1 MGRYYILPG
10 MKKAFYVLLILVVL
24 LTWRNWTR
32 REIIHPPGVLV
43 PQAPRQVA
51 VAEFAYFV
59 HRGFRLTPR
68 AELDIRARVLS
79 REDYRFG
86 KESELSPMDLA
97 LGWGV
102 MSDQAVL
109 DRIEISQSGRWYRTR
124 YDFPAPVS
132 DQQIIISSSNMHM
145 IPATGAI
152 KKRIRKLRRGD
163 IVHLA
168 GYLVNVAHD
177 SGWRWQSSLRRDD
190 TGAGACELFYVEQ
203 LRIE

>member
-1 MGRYYILPG
+1 MLRKLFGLSAVAL
-10 MKKAFYVLLILVVL
+10 AFLLARAWESRPID
-24 LTWRNWTR
+24 
-32 REIIHPPGVLV
+32 HPPGILV
-43 PQAPRQVA
+43 PESPRQLA
-51 VAEFAYFV
+51 VPESTF
-59 HRGFRLTPR
+59 
-68 AELDIRARVLS
+68 ELDDYLLTRKASFNLRARVLS
-79 REDYRFG
+79 KENYYLWRESD
-86 KESELSPMDLA
+86 LSPVDLA